1 MRGAA
6 GPVGRSKAEIPEGP
20 RLELRWLGGREIR
33 LDGVPVHLE
42 SAKTEALLAW
52 LVLNRG
58 AHPRTRLVSLLWPE
72 LPEGRASAAL
82 RRALWDLRR
91 KLAPGRGR
99 FLLRVTRGEVGL
111 DDEVPFDLDVR
122 VLVGTA
128 GEAESG
134 EDDEARLEPAAALYR
149 GELLEGLAVEDASAF
164 EEWIL
169 GERESLRLLALSI
182 LRRLVSALRG
192 RGETARALAQAR
204 RLLALDP
211 WMEEGH
217 RAVAGLL
224 AASGRRGAAI
234 RQLEACRRILS
245 DELGTSPAKETVELE
260 KALRG
265 ETRSASSERVLEL
278 PRNNL
283 PLSVSPFVGR
293 AREVETI
300 ARQVAD
306 PDCRLLT
313 LLGPGG
319 VGKTRL
325 AVQVASR
332 LVAAGGP
339 FPDGVVFVPPASA
352 SSVPGLAAALAR
364 ALDLESGDR
373 DEPEERALAALGDL
387 RLLLVLDGFETRL
400 DEAPILGRLL
410 ASAPEVVLLVASRE
424 RLSVAGEWVFELGG
438 LQTPPRGAPPEPTRY
453 DALRLFLST
462 ARRARVGFDPA
473 PADLEAAAEVCRVVG
488 GLPLAIE
495 VAAGWVHALPPG
507 EVAAQ
512 LARGPGLLSLP
523 VRSDLGAPPVRRVF
537 DEAVARL
544 DPEERR
550 VLRALSAFA
559 GGMTWEA
566 AIEVGRARA
575 GTIRALADRSFL
587 RLEGSSG
594 RYALHE
600 VLRAFAAEELA
611 ATKDEETEVLGRHS
625 AFFSSFLRRLS
636 GALAE
641 RAEKEA
647 RESLASELENVRA
660 AWTRAIRAADTGFLS
675 AALGPLASAHRTW
688 GSWLEGEALADE
700 AVRGGMGAAALV
712 VRASFRLRLGS
723 LDAAEAD
730 LREALEL
737 VSPEEDALR
746 AEALLHVGHA
756 ELMRGRFAEAH
767 AALEECIALARAQ
780 GRRRILAEAL
790 GRLGRAVLDEGRHEE
805 ARGPFEESLSVAREL
820 GNTTAVLFATNQ
832 LGLVE
837 YFAGDLDD
845 AERRLSSAVA
855 LARAE
860 GNRLGEVMALQG
872 LGFVAE
878 DRGELDVA
886 AAAYREGLAAARG
899 NGDRYG
905 AARCLM
911 LLGEVERKKGADVAA
926 HELYEEALD
935 VARSVGSA
943 YLAGLLD
950 GNLAYLAAANGRPRE
965 AVRHARSALSAFERT
980 GSVTVGLPALVALA
994 EVDASRGQ
1002 VRRALAL
1009 LGHVLGH
1016 SGNRQDHRVEVER
1029 VLARIRRDH
1038 PRLDVEAGLAA
1049 GGRRRFEELARAALE
1064 EPATVLRKPRPGGR
1078 ARRAG

>member
-1 MRGAA
+1 MRAA
-6 GPVGRSKAEIPEGP
+6 VGPVGRSEAESQEAP

-33 LDGVPVHLE
+33 LGGAPVHLE

-58 AHPRTRLVSLLWPE
+58 AHPRTRLVSLLWPD
-72 LPEGRASAAL
+72 LPEGRASTAL

-99 FLLRVTRGEVGL
+99 FLLRVTRGEVEL
-111 DDEVPFDLDVR
+111 DGEVPFDLDVR
-122 VLVGTA
+122 SLLRAAAEDGS
-128 GEAESG
+128 GEA
-134 EDDEARLEPAAALYR
+134 AKACLEPAAALYR
-149 GELLEGLAVEDASAF
+149 GELLEGLSVEDAAAF
-164 EEWIL
+164 EEWLL
-169 GERESLRLLALSI
+169 GERESLRLLALSV

-192 RGETARALAQAR
+192 RGETARALAHAR

-217 RAVAGLL
+217 RAVAELL

-234 RQLEACRRILS
+234 RQLEACRRVLA
-245 DELGTSPAKETVELE
+245 DELGTSPAKETVDLE

-265 ETRSASSERVLEL
+265 ERGSAPAGRVLEL

-283 PLSVSPFVGR
+283 PLTVSPFVGR

-300 ARQVAD
+300 VRQVTD

-319 VGKTRL
+319 VGKSRL

-364 ALDLESGDR
+364 ALDLESGER
-373 DEPEERALAALGDL
+373 DEPEARAFAALRDL

-400 DEAPILGRLL
+400 GEAPFLGRLL
-410 ASAPEVVLLVASRE
+410 ASAPEAVLLVASRE

-438 LQTPPRGAPPEPTRY
+438 LETPPRGAPPEPTRF

-462 ARRARVGFDPA
+462 ARRARVGFDPS

-523 VRSDLGAPPVRRVF
+523 VRSDLGVPPVRRVF

-559 GGMTWEA
+559 GGMTWGA

-575 GTIRALADRSFL
+575 ETIRALADRSFL

-611 ATKDEETEVLGRHS
+611 ATRDEETEVLGRHS

-641 RAEKEA
+641 RSEKEA
-647 RESLASELENVRA
+647 RESLASELENARVAWARA
-660 AWTRAIRAADTGFLS
+660 VRAADTGFLT
-675 AALGPLASAHRTW
+675 AALAPLASAHRTW
-688 GSWLEGEALADE
+688 GSWREGESLADE
-700 AVRGGMGAAALV
+700 AVRGGIGAAALV
-712 VRASFRLRLGS
+712 VRASFRLRLGN

-737 VSPEEDALR
+737 LSPDEDALR

-756 ELMRGRFAEAH
+756 ELLRGRFAQAH
-767 AALEECIALARAQ
+767 AALEDCIALARTR
-780 GRRRILAEAL
+780 GRRRVLAEAY

-805 ARGPFEESLSVAREL
+805 ARGLFEESFSVAREL
-820 GNTTAVLFATNQ
+820 GSPTAILYATNQ

-837 YFAGDLDD
+837 YFAGDLDE

-860 GNRLGEVMALQG
+860 GNRPGEVTALQG

-878 DRGELDVA
+878 DRGKLDVA
-886 AAAYREGLAAARG
+886 AAAYRDGLAAARG

-911 LLGEVERKKGADVAA
+911 LLGEVERHRGVYGAARG
-926 HELYEEALD
+926 LYEEALD
-935 VARSVGSA
+935 LARSVGSA
-943 YLAGLLD
+943 YLAGLLE
-950 GNLAYLAAANGRPRE
+950 GNLAYLAAAKGRSRE
-965 AVRHARSALSAFERT
+965 AVRHARSAFEAFEAT
-980 GSVTVGLPALVALA
+980 GSFTVGLPALVALA

-1009 LGHVLGH
+1009 LGHVLSH
-1016 SGNRQDHRVEVER
+1016 PGNRQDHRVEVER
-1029 VLARIRRDH
+1029 VLARIRREH

-1049 GGRRRFEELARAALE
+1049 GGRRRLEELARASLE
-1064 EPATVLRKPRPGGR
+1064 EPATVPRTPRPGGK